1 MNLKS
6 LMEKQ
11 LAQKRIAINPNA
23 IFNFFVTINPFKKT
37 KYAIELFFGE
47 LGASYCQ
54 KLSPHSTF

>member
-1 MNLKS
+1 
-6 LMEKQ
+6 MEKQ